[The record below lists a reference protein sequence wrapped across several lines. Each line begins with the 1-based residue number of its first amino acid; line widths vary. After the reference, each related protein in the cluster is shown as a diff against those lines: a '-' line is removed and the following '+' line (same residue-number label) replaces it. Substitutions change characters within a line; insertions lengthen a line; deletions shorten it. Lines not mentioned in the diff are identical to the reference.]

1 MGNSEWASSLYSCE
15 IDFLSN
21 CQAHNSGFLGSR
33 ISAET
38 PTSNLHFLLFNIMAL
53 TESQIQE
60 LYVAYF
66 GRPADVEG
74 KAYWS
79 GSSTGVTT
87 VLGFA
92 ANMHSQSEFQDAYG
106 SKKTA
111 TQ

>member
-1 MGNSEWASSLYSCE
+1 
-15 IDFLSN
+15 
-21 CQAHNSGFLGSR
+21 
-33 ISAET
+33 
-38 PTSNLHFLLFNIMAL
+38 MAL

-79 GSSTGVTT
+79 GSSTGVST

-106 SKKTA
+106 SKKTYLDA
-111 TQ
+111 ELWPFFRS

>member
-1 MGNSEWASSLYSCE
+1 
-15 IDFLSN
+15 
-21 CQAHNSGFLGSR
+21 
-33 ISAET
+33 
-38 PTSNLHFLLFNIMAL
+38 MAL

-79 GSSTGVTT
+79 GTSTGVST

-111 TQ
+111 TQVNQIYQNLFSRDADAAGLEYWTGQIANGSLQLA